1 MYLKNQTVQQLNI
14 FLYLI
19 VRHLIYPFILVK
31 IVLKDAQPVHL
42 ILLVKLVPK
51 VIISL
56 VKNYNHITLVLN
68 KVYAK
73 MVNMLSIV

>member
-1 MYLKNQTVQQLNI
+1 M
-14 FLYLI
+14 
-19 VRHLIYPFILVK
+19 LVK

-42 ILLVKLVPK
+42 ILLVKHVPK

-73 MVNMLSIV
+73 MVNLLSIV